1 MPSSPPDDARRI
13 FNGIGATY
21 EKAGALL
28 SFGQDAR
35 WRARLVDSVCAAPD
49 DVVLDVATG
58 TGLVGR
64 AVSERYGCHVVGLD
78 RSADMLGAA
87 AARNGHIPLVRARA
101 ESLPFPDNSFDHL
114 TFTYLLR
121 YVDDPA
127 EVLRELA
134 RVVRP
139 GGRIVALDFGMPP
152 NPMLRTLWRAYT
164 SVGLPLIGR
173 AISQQW
179 ASVGAFL
186 NGSIERFNAAHS
198 QHAVER
204 YWREAGL
211 VDVHVTRMSFGAGL
225 VMTARKDDATET
237 LFSRRVPPGSGRRS
251 RLPAGRYAP
260 RGPYPWGP
268 SVESAPTAAA
278 FYALRPGGLRD
289 YWTLLH
295 PPYTLWHLSYVLL
308 GAALA
313 PMPDPRIVAGSLVAF
328 FLAVGI
334 ASHSFDELQ
343 GRPLGTRIPSSVL
356 LVLGSLAL
364 LGAVATG
371 IVAAA
376 MLGPWFLVLLA
387 VGAALVISY
396 GLELPIVHS
405 DIGFALA
412 WGGFPLVASALAN
425 GAPPLATAAA
435 AIGASLL
442 SLAQRRLSTPVR
454 RVRRKAVDVVGEIR
468 YRDGSAER
476 LDAQSIIAAP
486 EAGLRLLWLAMLAL
500 SIGAL
505 VARWS
510 I

>member
-1 MPSSPPDDARRI
+1 
-13 FNGIGATY
+13 
-21 EKAGALL
+21 
-28 SFGQDAR
+28 
-35 WRARLVDSVCAAPD
+35 
-49 DVVLDVATG
+49 
-58 TGLVGR
+58 
-64 AVSERYGCHVVGLD
+64 
-78 RSADMLGAA
+78 
-87 AARNGHIPLVRARA
+87 
-101 ESLPFPDNSFDHL
+101 
-114 TFTYLLR
+114 
-121 YVDDPA
+121 
-127 EVLRELA
+127 
-134 RVVRP
+134 
-139 GGRIVALDFGMPP
+139 
-152 NPMLRTLWRAYT
+152 
-164 SVGLPLIGR
+164 
-173 AISQQW
+173 
-179 ASVGAFL
+179 
-186 NGSIERFNAAHS
+186 
-198 QHAVER
+198 
-204 YWREAGL
+204 
-211 VDVHVTRMSFGAGL
+211 
-225 VMTARKDDATET
+225 
-237 LFSRRVPPGSGRRS
+237 
-251 RLPAGRYAP
+251 
-260 RGPYPWGP
+260 
-268 SVESAPTAAA
+268 
-278 FYALRPGGLRD
+278 
-289 YWTLLH
+289 
-295 PPYTLWHLSYVLL
+295 
-308 GAALA
+308 
-313 PMPDPRIVAGSLVAF
+313 MPDPRIVAGSLVAF